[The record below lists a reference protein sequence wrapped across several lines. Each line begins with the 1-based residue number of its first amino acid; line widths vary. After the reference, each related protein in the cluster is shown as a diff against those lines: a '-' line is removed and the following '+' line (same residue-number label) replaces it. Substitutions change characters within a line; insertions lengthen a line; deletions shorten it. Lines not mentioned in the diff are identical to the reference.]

1 MQQASPLKVLKTRHE
16 GATQNNRDEKL
27 PEIPW
32 KKQAVYRDHG
42 GGAQRCA
49 GLRAAYRHICL
60 AAVFCGQELR

>member
-32 KKQAVYRDHG
+32 KK
-42 GGAQRCA
+42 
-49 GLRAAYRHICL
+49 
-60 AAVFCGQELR
+60 